1 MIWVALAGP
10 ASNFI
15 MALGWAI
22 GLIVLAGLGVQER
35 FFVEMC
41 RAGVLVNVVMFA
53 LNMFPLPP
61 LDGGRIVTGLLP
73 PRLAIPYSRV
83 EPWGFFIVMG
93 LIVAGVLSTLWMRPV
108 MSLTYGALNLLLS
121 PITAL
126 LR

>member
-1 MIWVALAGP
+1 M
-10 ASNFI
+10 
-15 MALGWAI
+15 
-22 GLIVLAGLGVQER
+22 LAGLGVQER